1 MNFYLIFLILLII
14 YASLYYIIPSSLIIL
29 QTTLNNFNFDL
40 LLEKQPLIIQDKIAD
55 VNQVISSWFKENII
69 EDINNTKNDDWI
81 TNKHKY
87 LYIQSDDE
95 TEIEII
101 IQRNNSNVVIKLKNK
116 QNIILPFMCKYY
128 INNPKIIIKGI
139 HDYITYF
146 LAFFF

>member
-101 IQRNNSNVVIKLKNK
+101 IQRNN
-116 QNIILPFMCKYY
+116 
-128 INNPKIIIKGI
+128 
-139 HDYITYF
+139 
-146 LAFFF
+146 